1 MLVCTV
7 SGRNSRRNLHSN
19 VQLQNI
25 ILIHSFHT
33 TNLFHEGIISN
44 PTHTL
49 ETNVCFELKRV
60 QNLYTHTN
68 HFYYK
73 SDSEIS
79 KGKRVKIELTDDIYF
94 EIPEF
99 APLQVIFKVCLLYT
113 IGRYKDVQQNPFQFY
128 RTFQQ
133 QAVWTWQR

>member
-1 MLVCTV
+1 MPHFITSDLCW
-7 SGRNSRRNLHSN
+7 SAQFKESSKLERIPGGIYIN

-25 ILIHSFHT
+25 FIHSFHT

-49 ETNVCFELKRV
+49 ETNVCIELKRV
-60 QNLYTHTN
+60 QNLYTQTN
-68 HFYYK
+68 YFYYK

-79 KGKRVKIELTDDIYF
+79 KGKRVKIELTDDIYL

-99 APLQVIFKVCLLYT
+99 APLQVI
-113 IGRYKDVQQNPFQFY
+113 
-128 RTFQQ
+128 
-133 QAVWTWQR
+133 